1 MSATTGYFRA
11 GATWLHH
18 RHPITKLLGV
28 ALVLLSAF
36 LLPPWFLPVLLAL
49 LVFVAWS
56 TGLTGP
62 LAGSL
67 RIPALLLTSILVV
80 NALFF
85 PGATERMITIGPL
98 SVTREGLSFG
108 LISAGRLLV
117 AFLAM
122 VLFLFTTLAD
132 DLLEALISRGASHRF
147 AFVVLSAVQMVP
159 RMQTRAASILD
170 AQQARG
176 LPVTG
181 SLRRRVRALVPLIG
195 PVILGSL
202 IDVRE
207 RTFALEARGFGAR
220 PGRTAYRVV
229 ADPPRDRPLRWLLLA
244 AMLAVIVVAVTGAAG
259 S

>member
-1 MSATTGYFRA
+1 MSATTGYFRT
-11 GATWLHH
+11 GASWLHR

-28 ALVLLSAF
+28 AVVLLSAF
-36 LLPPWFLPVLLAL
+36 LLPPWFLLVLLVLLAI
-49 LVFVAWS
+49 VAGS
-56 TGLTGP
+56 TGLGAP

-67 RIPALLLTSILVV
+67 RIPAILLASILVI

-85 PGATERMITIGPL
+85 PGATERLVTLGPL

-108 LISAGRLLV
+108 LISAGRILV

-159 RMQTRAASILD
+159 RMQARAASILD

-176 LPVTG
+176 LPVSG
-181 SLRRRVRALVPLIG
+181 SFRSRVRALMPLIG

-220 PGRTAYRVV
+220 AGRTAYRVV
-229 ADPPRDRPLRWLLLA
+229 ADPPRDRLLRWLLIA
-244 AMLAVIVVAVTGAAG
+244 AALAVVVVAVTGVAG